1 VVAPLR
7 AACSRQRSSPWL
19 LVALAGS
26 CARRDLLGVT
36 SIVRTLGLAE
46 RCYDR
51 PPDFFHSP
59 PTPPSSPC
67 RWPDASRGI

>member
-67 RWPDASRGI
+67 RWPDAS